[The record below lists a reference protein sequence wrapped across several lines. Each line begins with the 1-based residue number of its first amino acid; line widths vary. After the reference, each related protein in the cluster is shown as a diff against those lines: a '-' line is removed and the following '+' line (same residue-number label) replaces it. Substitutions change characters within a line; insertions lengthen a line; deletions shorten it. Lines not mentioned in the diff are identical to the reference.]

1 MHISSFSSHT
11 NHWNIKNLL
20 LGPQNLLVGK
30 NAGGKSNTL
39 KELWYFL
46 KEILFRDENSTN
58 GEWEI
63 SFYSYDDEA
72 DIEDTLVYNINIDKN
87 KRKIEYENNN
97 DWVNS
102 PHPITTNRD
111 KTFVSKVKAI
121 RFANTEPGKAAIRLF
136 EQEITISSIAQSLS
150 KVYLQKVVEYM
161 NQIGYSI
168 EKNYFEES
176 TQKIFITEKGTDG
189 LLAVEKMSQGM
200 FRAFALL
207 MYLAYLID
215 RNEISLLLIDDF
227 CEGLDYERAT
237 KLGKLVF
244 DICKKND
251 IQLIATTNDS
261 FLMDTI
267 DISCWNLLQRNGEN
281 ITTINSRSQPALFKK
296 FPLSGLSNF
305 DFFSSDYIARHLQK
319 EKA

>member
-1 MHISSFSSHT
+1 MYISSFSSHT

-30 NAGGKSNTL
+30 NAGGKSNTI

-46 KEILFRDENSTN
+46 KNILLNNNNSIN
-58 GEWEI
+58 AEWEI
-63 SFYSYDDEA
+63 SFSTYEEA
-72 DIEDTLVYNINIDKN
+72 IEDTFTYKIHIAQN
-87 KRKIEYENNN
+87 KRTIIYKNNKN
-97 DWVNS
+97 IINS
-102 PHPITTNRD
+102 HQTIDNETNIMFVE
-111 KTFVSKVKAI
+111 KTKAV
-121 RFANTEPGKAAIRLF
+121 RFANTEPANAGIRLF
-136 EQEITISSIAQSLS
+136 EDGININGIAQVLS
-150 KVYLQKVVEYM
+150 KAHLQKVVEYM
-161 NQIGYSI
+161 NQIGYAI

-281 ITTINSRSQPALFKK
+281 ITTINRLSQPALFKK